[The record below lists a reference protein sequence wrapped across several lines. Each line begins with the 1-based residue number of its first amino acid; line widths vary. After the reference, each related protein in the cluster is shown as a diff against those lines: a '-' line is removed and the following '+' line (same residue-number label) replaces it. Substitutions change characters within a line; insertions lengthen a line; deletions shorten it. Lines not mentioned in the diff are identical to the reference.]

1 MSANPKQAAGVLYS
15 AAMFLV
21 VSVLSGVL
29 IAGLAV
35 PFAGVAG
42 VASRAAAEELQNL
55 PADLETPPQAERSRV
70 LLGNG
75 KELTNFFDEN
85 RVYVPLEKIAP
96 VMRTAQ
102 LAIEDHRFYEH
113 GAMDPKATLRAL
125 LRNSAGGSTAGGS
138 SITQQYVKMVQ
149 IERAALNNDPKGVQ
163 KAQESTYA
171 RKIQELRYAIAL
183 EKKLG
188 PEAKDKILEGY
199 LNIAYY
205 GNGAYGVEAASHFYF
220 NTTADKLT
228 LSQAAL
234 LAGLV
239 QNPDQVNPVRAKR
252 AALERRDVVLNRMAE
267 LGLVSKEDADKAKSD
282 DFDAKKV
289 KHVRNGCEG
298 SKYPFLCDYVKESL
312 LNMPSL
318 GKTRD
323 ERRALLYRGGLT
335 IKTKIDVKT
344 QDAAEKATAKYI
356 DPKDPVI
363 STTNIVEPGTGLI
376 LAMAQSRPEMGS
388 KPGQTYYNYSVTPDM
403 NGAEGYQ
410 AGSTFKAFTMAAAL
424 ERGIPMNKRYNAR
437 NPMTFTG
444 QTFESCNGPITLG
457 KYKVGNSTGV
467 NGPMDMRRAAMYSV
481 NTYFIQLEQ
490 DAGLC
495 NTVRMTEKLGVK
507 LTTNKWDWDYYSN
520 IASFT
525 LGAVEVSP
533 LSMAEAYATF
543 AARGKHCDPH
553 IVESVTNKS
562 GKKLEVPDGDCQQV
576 MAKEVA
582 DGVNQQLAAVMGGTG
597 KRATIPGGFPQAGKT
612 GTIENNQAVWFAGY
626 TPEVAGVSMI
636 AIDKQMSPFKK
647 NKKGKAKRTGL
658 KNYTLP
664 ESNTF
669 LEGSGGGDA
678 GAKIYTPA
686 MKAALKGRPKTKFKK
701 PPAEIVPRKTVDI
714 PSVAG
719 MSLAEAEAALRKA
732 GFSVERTTVYSNAA
746 RGSFIGISPT
756 GRAKEFTTIYLL
768 ISAGPKPKPKKE
780 TPKKETPKKDDED
793 EKKEEDT
800 KKKEEDTKKKE
811 EDKKKEEPKKPGG
824 GSTPRW
830 PR

>member
-1 MSANPKQAAGVLYS
+1 MSANPKHAAGVLYS

-29 IAGLAV
+29 VAGLAV
-35 PFAGVAG
+35 PFGGMAG
-42 VASRAAAEELQNL
+42 VASRAGAEQLQNL

-85 RVYVPLEKIAP
+85 RVNVPLDKIAP
-96 VMRTAQ
+96 IMRTAQ
-102 LAIEDHRFYEH
+102 LAIENHRFYEH
-113 GAMDPKATLRAL
+113 GPIDLQGTLRAL
-125 LRNSAGGSTAGGS
+125 VSNSAGGSTQGGS

-149 IERAALNNDPKGVQ
+149 IERAALSNDPKGVQ
-163 KAQESTYA
+163 KAQEATPA
-171 RKIQELRYAIAL
+171 RKLQELRYAIAL
-183 EKKLG
+183 EKRLG
-188 PEAKDKILEGY
+188 PKAKDKILEGY

-205 GNGAYGVEAASHFYF
+205 GNGAYGVEAAAHFYF

-228 LSQAAL
+228 LPQSAL

-239 QNPDQVNPVRAKR
+239 QNPDQVNPIRAKR
-252 AALERRDVVLNRMAE
+252 AALERRDVVLNRMVQ
-267 LGLVSKEDADKAKSD
+267 LKLISKADGDKAKTE
-282 DFDAKKV
+282 DFDASKV
-289 KHVRNGCEG
+289 QRIRNGCEG

-335 IKTKIDVKT
+335 IRTKIDVKS
-344 QDAAEKATAKYI
+344 QDAAEKAISKWI

-376 LAMAQSRPEMGS
+376 LAMAQSRPQMGS

-410 AGSTFKAFTMAAAL
+410 AGSTFKAFTIAAAL
-424 ERGIPMNKRYNAR
+424 ERGIPMDKRYDAR
-437 NPMTFTG
+437 SPMDFTG
-444 QTFESCNGPITLG
+444 QTFESCSGPITLG
-457 KYKVGNSTGV
+457 KYKVSNSTGR
-467 NGPMDMRRAAMYSV
+467 NGPMNMRTASMYSV
-481 NTYFIQLEQ
+481 NTYFMQLEQ

-495 NTVRMTEKLGVK
+495 NTVKMAEKLGVQ
-507 LTTNKWDWDYYSN
+507 LTTDKWDWDYYSN

-525 LGAVEVSP
+525 LGAVEISP
-533 LSMAEAYATF
+533 LSMVEAYATF
-543 AARGKHCDPH
+543 AARGKRCDPH
-553 IVESVTNKS
+553 IVDSVTNKG
-562 GKKLEVPDGDCQQV
+562 GKKLAVPDGQCQQV
-576 MAKEVA
+576 ISKEVA
-582 DGVNQQLAAVMGGTG
+582 DGVNQHLEDVMGGTG
-597 KRATIPGGFPQAGKT
+597 ARARIPGGYPQAGKT

-658 KNYTLP
+658 KNYSLP
-664 ESNTF
+664 KSKTF

-678 GAKIYTPA
+678 GSKIYKPA

-714 PSVAG
+714 PNVSG
-719 MSLAEAEAALRKA
+719 MGLTEAERALRSA
-732 GFSVERTTVYSNAA
+732 GFSAERTTTYSSYA
-746 RGSFIGISPT
+746 RGAFLGLSQT

-768 ISAGPKPKPKKE
+768 ISAGPKPEPPKPKKT
-780 TPKKETPKKDDED
+780 TPKKKEDKKP
-793 EKKEEDT
+793 EKKEEAP
-800 KKKEEDTKKKE
+800 KKKE
-811 EDKKKEEPKKPGG
+811 EDKKPEKKEEAPKKKEETPKPGE
-824 GSTPRW
+824 TPR
-830 PR
+830 